1 MSSNLMTVAASLT
14 PPNMGERKNRWPAN
28 VRVTIKWTHPEAEPN
43 HPDTRSG
50 MRFTPCVSSP
60 MGLNRSICIGAA
72 VGLDSCPLRISLKAS
87 ADEVFVATAQWIM
100 A

>member
-1 MSSNLMTVAASLT
+1 
-14 PPNMGERKNRWPAN
+14 
-28 VRVTIKWTHPEAEPN
+28 
-43 HPDTRSG
+43 
-50 MRFTPCVSSP
+50 

>member
-1 MSSNLMTVAASLT
+1 MTVAASLT

-43 HPDTRSG
+43 HPNARSG

-60 MGLNRSICIGAA
+60 MGLIRSIRTGARRPA
-72 VGLDSCPLRISLKAS
+72 LT
-87 ADEVFVATAQWIM
+87 VARSEFR
-100 A
+100 